1 MGSSCLWIKGRF
13 QVNPTSVGNVD
24 PSCCRATLILGFLPQ
39 ELLGTSMYEYY
50 YHEDIHAI
58 AECHKCAL
66 QNSERVTTKIYRFR
80 TKDGGF
86 VRLQSEWKSFKN
98 PWTKDIEYLIAK
110 NSLILYELLP
120 QSTNFLLKNSRFRTD
135 FRTVESSAARPDGL
149 QENFDFFTQSKSPVF
164 LFSFATLNLHLVKQ
178 MVKKCN
184 G

>member
-1 MGSSCLWIKGRF
+1 M
-13 QVNPTSVGNVD
+13 
-24 PSCCRATLILGFLPQ
+24 CCRATLILGFLPQ

-50 YHEDIHAI
+50 YHDDIHAI

-110 NSLILYELLP
+110 NSLILYVATP
-120 QSTNFLLKNSRFRTD
+120 TTNFSFTNACFRTD

-149 QENFDFFTQSKSPVF
+149 QENFDFFTQSKFDSF
-164 LFSFATLNLHLVKQ
+164 LFTQHLSPTL
-178 MVKKCN
+178 
-184 G
+184 